1 MRVRP
6 ALAAIGAALGVLAAG
21 CGGAVSPD
29 DSSEHAPHF
38 VRLSENGPAFL
49 DYDGEPT
56 LETSGRDWPVS
67 LIFTGDA
74 SIAKV
79 KSALRSVGLTR
90 SGLTNYLAYR
100 VGSGTLRFNADK
112 GLKTPC
118 DSNGTDVHVRLYAP
132 TATDRFVDPR
142 FGSVVVGTTHVDH
155 GDGCS
160 VPPTVF
166 GSSEVAERRVAGLLG
181 RHGWRVEVD
190 RLNLVEQRPRHRDH
204 RSLSSVARAPN
215 MGSSADAAP
224 GASLV
229 RSICPRSEPHGGSH
243 AAICRRTHVS
253 RGPWVAGGRR
263 RGRCLHDGRR
273 AER

>member
-100 VGSGTLRFNADK
+100 VGSGTLRFDADK

-118 DSNGTDVHVRLYAP
+118 DSNGTDVPCPPLCANGHRPLRRSPVRVRGCGDDSPRSRRRLLG
-132 TATDRFVDPR
+132 ATDRVRLVRGRRTACGRPAGTAWLAR
-142 FGSVVVGTTHVDH
+142 GGGSPESGGAT
-155 GDGCS
+155 
-160 VPPTVF
+160 
-166 GSSEVAERRVAGLLG
+166 
-181 RHGWRVEVD
+181 
-190 RLNLVEQRPRHRDH
+190 
-204 RSLSSVARAPN
+204 
-215 MGSSADAAP
+215 AAP
-224 GASLV
+224 
-229 RSICPRSEPHGGSH
+229 P
-243 AAICRRTHVS
+243 
-253 RGPWVAGGRR
+253 
-263 RGRCLHDGRR
+263 
-273 AER
+273 